1 MPTKKGNTRRKKK
14 PRSRGSKPRRPD
26 RINPD
31 ATLESVAAKA
41 KRPLEEVRDVLNE
54 AASPKVPMV
63 VQDHIFGVARDL
75 GYDFRKLKIG
85 KRMRARRDTL
95 VEVIGQCRAHSEWT
109 IVDVIT
115 YLEKNLEMLDRVR
128 RKVFPNEF
136 DQPWL

>member
-1 MPTKKGNTRRKKK
+1 MPTKKASTRPKGK

-31 ATLESVAAKA
+31 VTIRDVAVKA
-41 KRPLEEVRDVLNE
+41 NRPIEEVRDVLNE
-54 AASPKVPMV
+54 AATPKTPMA
-63 VQDHIFGVARDL
+63 VQDAIFGVARLL

-95 VEVIGQCRAHSEWT
+95 VEVLGQCKDHHEWT
-109 IVDVIT
+109 IVDVIS

-128 RKVFPNEF
+128 QKVFPNEF
-136 DQPWL
+136 DQPWR